1 MIIPYDDL
9 REHLGGR
16 SVEDVIVRLNQLGVR
31 YLIGKRG
38 RPFTTEFALNS
49 AMGLIS
55 AETSQDVPAP
65 IVEIK

>member
-1 MIIPYDDL
+1 MIICYDDL

-38 RPFTTEFALNS
+38 RPFTTEFALNK

-55 AETSQDVPAP
+55 TEISQEVARPT
-65 IVEIK
+65 VEIK